1 MNDQL
6 QAQVSQI
13 LAAIMT
19 SVGEV
24 KDFSITQ
31 LPDIAQQYISYGWW
45 INAFYAIGVGV
56 VIIGLLAIAVF
67 IVQLAKKQHDNDI
80 LMFLVF
86 PGMFLIVS
94 GAVFFEKIHNLILI
108 HNAPKVW
115 FILEIKNL
123 LS

>member
-13 LAAIMT
+13 LAEIMT

-24 KDFSITQ
+24 KDFSFAQ
-31 LPDIAQQYISYGWW
+31 LPDIAQQYISYGLWV
-45 INAFYAIGVGV
+45 NTFYAIGLV
-56 VIIGLLAIAVF
+56 VFIIGLLVSIGF
-67 IVQLAKKQHDNDI
+67 IVQLAKREHNSEI
-80 LMFLVF
+80 LIFITF
-86 PGMFLIVS
+86 PIIFLIFSVGGLGS
-94 GAVFFEKIHNLILI
+94 KIHDLILI

-123 LS
+123 LY